1 MIVCSQCL
9 HRNSTDATHCEAC
22 GANLAVEQLCPNCG
36 AAIQEAYRFCGQ
48 CGFSLKT
55 ESMTPQ
61 STLDL
66 LFPRE
71 SLPADDQSIEAFTLP
86 PPEIA
91 APNLSL
97 DDLSSP
103 AIASD
108 IAVAMTGALEESPS
122 PLPIQTEPTSP
133 PAPHAETPID
143 LEGDENDPQF
153 NTAIQTRS
161 AKLLH
166 LQTNQIVDLSEQQKT
181 VHIGKPNERLMP
193 DINVAQFPNG
203 EVVSRVHATI
213 HIEQGVYSIEDT
225 GSANGT
231 YLNGMALTPGTPYRL
246 RTGDK
251 ICLGKGELVTFIF
264 KI

>member
-22 GANLAVEQLCPNCG
+22 GANLANEHDCPNCG
-36 AAIQEAYRFCGQ
+36 AIVQGDHRFCGQ
-48 CGFSLKT
+48 CGFLLKI
-55 ESMTPQ
+55 ESPPPQ
-61 STLDL
+61 VS
-66 LFPRE
+66 
-71 SLPADDQSIEAFTLP
+71 SVVSQSSAVSPDEVQSPEEFTLP
-86 PPEIA
+86 PPEIV

-97 DDLSSP
+97 DTLSSP
-103 AIASD
+103 AMVSD
-108 IAVAMTGALEESPS
+108 SVAAALESPDVLS
-122 PLPIQTEPTSP
+122 GQPVATAEPTHPPVSP
-133 PAPHAETPID
+133 TTEISVTPEAEED
-143 LEGDENDPQF
+143 QLH
-153 NTAIQTRS
+153 TAIQSRA

-166 LQTNQIVDLSEQQKT
+166 LQTNHILELSEQQKSI
-181 VHIGKPNERLMP
+181 HIGKPNERLMP

>member
-9 HRNSTDATHCEAC
+9 HRNLADATHCEAC
-22 GANLAVEQLCPNCG
+22 GANLVIEEHCPNCG
-36 AAIQEAYRFCGQ
+36 AIVQEAYRFCGQ
-48 CGFSLKT
+48 CGFLLKT
-55 ESMTPQ
+55 ELPPPKISPVL
-61 STLDL
+61 S
-66 LFPRE
+66 E
-71 SLPADDQSIEAFTLP
+71 SSPASSSEIQFSEEFTLP
-86 PPEIA
+86 PPEIV

-97 DDLSSP
+97 DTLSSP
-103 AIASD
+103 VMASE
-108 IAVAMTGALEESPS
+108 AVAAALESPDVS
-122 PLPIQTEPTSP
+122 PVQPIATAEPTQPPVSP
-133 PAPHAETPID
+133 TTETPFT
-143 LEGDENDPQF
+143 LEAEEGQF
-153 NTAIQTRS
+153 HTTIQSRA

-166 LQTNQIVDLSEQQKT
+166 LQTNHILELAEQQKAI
-181 VHIGKPNERLMP
+181 HIGKPNERLMP

>member
-1 MIVCSQCL
+1 MIVCVQCL
-9 HRNSTDATHCEAC
+9 HQNPTDAAHCEAC
-22 GANLAVEQLCPNCG
+22 GANLVIEEQCPNCE
-36 AAIQEAYRFCGQ
+36 AIVQKDYRFCGQ
-48 CGFSLKT
+48 CGFLLKT
-55 ESMTPQ
+55 ESPPPKISPVLSESSPTSSGEMQ
-61 STLDL
+61 S
-66 LFPRE
+66 PE
-71 SLPADDQSIEAFTLP
+71 EFTLP
-86 PPEIA
+86 PPEIV

-97 DDLSSP
+97 DTLSSP
-103 AIASD
+103 AMAAE
-108 IAVAMTGALEESPS
+108 AVAAALESS
-122 PLPIQTEPTSP
+122 DVSSFQSIATAEPTCPPVSP
-133 PAPHAETPID
+133 TTETPAT
-143 LEGDENDPQF
+143 LEAEEGQF
-153 NTAIQTRS
+153 HTTIQSRA

-166 LQTNQIVDLSEQQKT
+166 LQTNHILELSEQQKAI
-181 VHIGKPNERLMP
+181 HIGKPNERLMP
-193 DINVAQFPNG
+193 DINVAQFPSG

>member
-9 HRNSTDATHCEAC
+9 HRNLADATHCEAC
-22 GANLAVEQLCPNCG
+22 GANLVIEEHCPNCG
-36 AAIQEAYRFCGQ
+36 AIVQEAYRFCGQ
-48 CGFSLKT
+48 CGFLLETELPPPKISPVLT
-55 ESMTPQ
+55 ES
-61 STLDL
+61 S
-66 LFPRE
+66 
-71 SLPADDQSIEAFTLP
+71 PASSSEIQFSEEFTLP
-86 PPEIA
+86 PPEIV

-97 DDLSSP
+97 DTLSSP
-103 AIASD
+103 VMASEAIA
-108 IAVAMTGALEESPS
+108 AALESPDVS
-122 PLPIQTEPTSP
+122 PVQPIATAEPTQPPVSP
-133 PAPHAETPID
+133 TTETPFT
-143 LEGDENDPQF
+143 LEAEEGQF
-153 NTAIQTRS
+153 HTTIQSRT

-166 LQTNQIVDLSEQQKT
+166 LQTNHILELTEQQKAI
-181 VHIGKPNERLMP
+181 HIGKPNERLMP

>member
-1 MIVCSQCL
+1 M
-9 HRNSTDATHCEAC
+9 
-22 GANLAVEQLCPNCG
+22 
-36 AAIQEAYRFCGQ
+36 QEDYRFCGQ
-48 CGFSLKT
+48 CGFLLKT
-55 ESMTPQ
+55 ESKPPQ
-61 STLDL
+61 ISPVL
-66 LFPRE
+66 
-71 SLPADDQSIEAFTLP
+71 AQSIEVQSREEFTLP
-86 PPEIA
+86 PPEIV

-97 DDLSSP
+97 DTL
-103 AIASD
+103 
-108 IAVAMTGALEESPS
+108 
-122 PLPIQTEPTSP
+122 SP
-133 PAPHAETPID
+133 PATSSEAEAVSLDFSDVFSAQPIATAEPISPPVSPAD
-143 LEGDENDPQF
+143 PPITLEREESQEESQF
-153 NTAIQTRS
+153 DTAIQSRA

-166 LQTNQIVDLSEQQKT
+166 LQTNHILELSEQQKAI
-181 VHIGKPNERLMP
+181 HIGKPNERLMP

-213 HIEQGVYSIEDT
+213 HVEQGVYSIEDT